1 MVQPGS
7 QSSRDRILHLLKV
20 EGPHTASQ
28 LSDQLGI
35 TPMGVRQHLAI
46 LHEEGLV
53 RSTEERRSVGRPA
66 HIWTLSARAHERFAD
81 SHGALAVE
89 LIESMQAA
97 FGEEGMNRLLG
108 ERLQTQLSRYR
119 KKLDGMKTPA
129 ERVSTLCQ
137 LRVDEGYMAESWQA
151 DGDWYL
157 AENHCPI
164 CEAAQSCPGLCR
176 NELELFQQSLGSAY
190 QIQRIEHILDGQR
203 RCVYRIQTSA

>member
-7 QSSRDRILHLLKV
+7 QPSRDRILHLLKV
-20 EGPHTASQ
+20 EGPRTASQ
-28 LSDQLGI
+28 LSDELGM
-35 TPMGVRQHLAI
+35 TPMGARQHLAI

-53 RSTEERRSVGRPA
+53 RSREERRTVGRPA
-66 HIWTLSARAHERFAD
+66 HVWSLSARAHERFAD

-108 ERLQTQLSRYR
+108 ERLQSQISRYR
-119 KKLDGMKTPA
+119 RRLDGMKKPG
-129 ERVSTLCQ
+129 ERVDALCQ
-137 LRVDEGYMAESWQA
+137 LRNEEGYMAESWQA
-151 DGDWYL
+151 DGVWYL

-164 CEAAQSCPGLCR
+164 CEAAESCPGLCR
-176 NELELFQQSLGSAY
+176 NELELFQQCLGATCE
-190 QIQRIEHILDGQR
+190 IERVEHILDGQR